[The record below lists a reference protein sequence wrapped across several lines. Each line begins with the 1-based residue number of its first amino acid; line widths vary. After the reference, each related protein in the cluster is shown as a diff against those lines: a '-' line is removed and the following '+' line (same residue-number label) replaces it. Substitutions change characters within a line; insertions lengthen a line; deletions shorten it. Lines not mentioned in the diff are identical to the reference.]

1 MVSLSRRLFLVLLV
15 VLMMPFSCAKPTPF
29 EVHASY
35 RSAANPTR
43 QYAVHTTGA
52 YPPGADMAD
61 AYRGRIIA
69 TIGDTHY
76 QLTVNA
82 ERFTPKLDQ
91 IELPKDLAATVGQAV
106 DRAFLMRFILAI
118 DSTASKE
125 QAQEEAN
132 ELFKVL
138 EAAGMGPKVGL
149 PTTQKI
155 VRISVSYDYL

>member
-15 VLMMPFSCAKPTPF
+15 VLMMPFSCAEPTPF
-29 EVHASY
+29 EVHATY

-43 QYAVHTTGA
+43 QYEVHTTGA
-52 YPPGADMAD
+52 YPPGADMAN
-61 AYRGRIIA
+61 AYHGRIIA
-69 TIGDTHY
+69 TIGDTHH
-76 QLTVNA
+76 QLSVNA
-82 ERFTPKLDQ
+82 ENFTPTLDQ
-91 IELPKDLAATVGQAV
+91 IGVSKDLAFTVGQTV
-106 DRAFLMRFILAI
+106 DPVFLMRFILAI

-149 PTTQKI
+149 PTTKKL